1 MEHLSTLD
9 LPQLPIE
16 SPEFAA
22 DPFHYLAAARAKHPW
37 LAKAQSGHVIHEYAA
52 MRDLFGQDEKMRVYN
67 DGVVQRMGAEGTSW
81 GRWMTR
87 QIIAMRPEP
96 HGRVRAAFA
105 ASFTPRFANDLRP
118 HMRATITRLLDEW
131 AVKSTFDFDEFAS
144 WFPISVLFAIVGAP
158 QERIGE
164 IRADLETLGLAFS
177 MDARLTPAV
186 IAAFQRLEVLVDEV
200 VAARRS
206 GRQSP
211 STPDLLDLMIDASI
225 SGGIT
230 EQELSD
236 LLLSFFIAAYDT
248 TKSVLT
254 TTMRL
259 LIERPA
265 LYRRCAE
272 DLDLCGR
279 TIEETLRYMGPST
292 APRLTTEDIAFRDV
306 LIPEGTTL
314 FFPYSIAGRDPVAFP
329 DGETFDPDR
338 RMEHRHIAFG
348 LGPHMCIGQYIAR
361 AELQEALH
369 LVTQRI
375 REPRVTGPDVWR
387 PFPGIWGL
395 RTLPIT
401 FTPA

>member
-16 SPEFAA
+16 SAEFAA
-22 DPFHYLAAARAKHPW
+22 DPFPYLEAARTKHPW
-37 LAKAQSGHVIHEYAA
+37 LAKAQSGHVVYEYAA

-67 DGVVQRMGAEGTSW
+67 DGVVKRMGAEGTSW

-87 QIIAMRPEP
+87 QIIAMRPEQ

-105 ASFTPRFANDLRP
+105 TSFTPRFANEMRP
-118 HMRATITRLLDEW
+118 QMRATIARLLDEW
-131 AVKSTFDFDEFAS
+131 AVKGAFDFDEFAS

-158 QERIGE
+158 LDRISG

-177 MDARLTPAV
+177 MDAGLTPAV
-186 IAAFQRLEVLVDEV
+186 VAAFERLEVLVDEV
-200 VAARRS
+200 VADRRS
-206 GRQSP
+206 GRPTSGA
-211 STPDLLDLMIDASI
+211 PDLLDLMIDASA

-230 EQELSD
+230 EQELTD
-236 LLLSFFIAAYDT
+236 LLLAFFIAAYDT

-259 LIERPA
+259 LIESPA
-265 LYRRCAE
+265 LYGRCAH
-272 DLDLCGR
+272 DLELCGR

-292 APRLTTEDIAFRDV
+292 ALRLTTEDITFRDV

-329 DGETFDPDR
+329 NGDTFDPDR
-338 RMEHRHIAFG
+338 RMQHRHIAFG
-348 LGPHMCIGQYIAR
+348 LGPHMCIGQFIAR
-361 AELQEALH
+361 VELQEALH
-369 LVTQRI
+369 LVAQRI
-375 REPRVTGPDVWR
+375 REPKLAGPDVWR

-395 RTLPIT
+395 RALPIT
-401 FTPA
+401 FIPA